1 MLVGR
6 SGLSPVMVGRGAEL
20 DRLVGLVDARSDPS
34 VGLIAGEAGIGKT
47 RLVQELVAHVPANTL
62 VLAGQADPGA
72 ESRPME
78 LFRDALGS
86 VATRAGA
93 DADADRDTALL
104 EAVDD
109 AHRTADERVR
119 AGVELV
125 RRLTAGRAG
134 VVVFEDLHW
143 ADSESL
149 TVFEQLAEPGGG
161 RLLVIG
167 TYRPDGLSRRHPAS
181 SLLPRLERR
190 HSITHIQLRR
200 LSPADVNAFLTA
212 VYGEVPSYPV
222 VDALHTRTGGNP
234 FFLEELVAS
243 AGDAPWED
251 LA

>member
-1 MLVGR
+1 
-6 SGLSPVMVGRGAEL
+6 MVGRGAEL
-20 DRLVGLVDARSDPS
+20 DRLVGLIDARVDPS
-34 VGLIAGEAGIGKT
+34 VALIAGEAGIGKT
-47 RLVQELVAHVPANTL
+47 RLVQELVAQAPAGTV

-86 VATRAGA
+86 VATRDGA
-93 DADADRDTALL
+93 ADRHTALL

-109 AHRTADERVR
+109 AHRAADERVR

-125 RRLTAGRAG
+125 RRLTEGVAG

-167 TYRPDGLSRRHPAS
+167 TYRPDGLTRRHPAS
-181 SLLPRLERR
+181 
-190 HSITHIQLRR
+190 
-200 LSPADVNAFLTA
+200 A
-212 VYGEVPSYPV
+212 
-222 VDALHTRTGGNP
+222 
-234 FFLEELVAS
+234 
-243 AGDAPWED
+243 
-251 LA
+251 